1 MTQQWVARPIGA
13 WQTFTV
19 LGVLLAAYS
28 VYLIVLPSA
37 DPGHWRA
44 FTTDP
49 EMLRYLGDEFRS
61 SGGITL
67 GFSMF
72 SIIMS
77 VRWFKAGDPWAWA
90 LLWFHPLLYAWLSF
104 TTWATGLWIFLV
116 LVSSIALLLSM
127 PRAKPRA
134 NGQTSQP

>member
-1 MTQQWVARPIGA
+1 MTQQWVARPRGA

-28 VYLIVLPSA
+28 VYLIILPSA

-49 EMLRYLGDEFRS
+49 EMLTYLGDEFRS
-61 SGGITL
+61 SGAITL
-67 GFSMF
+67 GFSVF
-72 SIIMS
+72 SIVVS
-77 VRWFKAGDPWAWA
+77 VHWFKAGDPWAWA
-90 LLWFHPLLYAWLSF
+90 LLWFHPLLYAWLSI

-116 LVSSIALLLSM
+116 LVSSAALLVSL
-127 PRAKPRA
+127 PRAKPRPD
-134 NGQTSQP
+134 GQTSQP

>member
-1 MTQQWVARPIGA
+1 MTQQWVARPRGA

-67 GFSMF
+67 GLLHVLDHH
-72 SIIMS
+72 
-77 VRWFKAGDPWAWA
+77 VRA
-90 LLWFHPLLYAWLSF
+90 LVQ
-104 TTWATGLWIFLV
+104 G
-116 LVSSIALLLSM
+116 
-127 PRAKPRA
+127 R
-134 NGQTSQP
+134 